1 MSVLIM
7 RDILHEMFHSSNF
20 VKLVFQMVNS
30 EEKEKSLS
38 K

>member
-7 RDILHEMFHSSNF
+7 RDILHEMYHSGNF
-20 VKLVFQMVNS
+20 VKLVFQVVNS
-30 EEKEKSLS
+30 EEKKKSLS